1 MLFWSFYFAENTRKW
16 LGSFWAIDDKSFFQI
31 SSTQG
36 LGGGASLEK
45 YFFICRRKK
54 SKDILLIF
62 FFFNTWKG
70 GSCLCLVFHLYWIL
84 EMSIET
90 QSCKIKLVQKGKLS
104 FVWFRSN
111 WCLCLVPVRTGIKFI
126 KLTTI
131 DMMTIISYI
140 GDWNLFQFQYK
151 FQRKNEDEI
160 FVFKNTING
169 WKSTVKR
176 AVFEVV
182 WQLSLADGGATWSIR
197 LRILILILI
206 LIGESPKKSTP
217 PPS

>member
-1 MLFWSFYFAENTRKW
+1 MTKVFPDKFHPRAGGWSQPREILFYLQEEEIKRHSF
-16 LGSFWAIDDKSFFQI
+16 D
-31 SSTQG
+31 
-36 LGGGASLEK
+36 
-45 YFFICRRKK
+45 
-54 SKDILLIF
+54 F

-140 GDWNLFQFQYK
+140 GEICFNFNTNFKERMKTKYLFSRAQSTGDSRLYSEQF
-151 FQRKNEDEI
+151 
-160 FVFKNTING
+160 
-169 WKSTVKR
+169 
-176 AVFEVV
+176 
-182 WQLSLADGGATWSIR
+182 
-197 LRILILILI
+197 LRWF
-206 LIGESPKKSTP
+206 GSSPWLTGVP
-217 PPS
+217 PGVSDLEYWY

>member
-1 MLFWSFYFAENTRKW
+1 MTKVFPDKFHPRAGGWSQPREILFYLQEEEIKRHSF
-16 LGSFWAIDDKSFFQI
+16 D
-31 SSTQG
+31 
-36 LGGGASLEK
+36 
-45 YFFICRRKK
+45 
-54 SKDILLIF
+54 F

-169 WKSTVKR
+169 WKSNVKR

-182 WQLSLADGGATWSIR
+182 WQFSLADGGATWSIT